1 MEDNKISVI
10 IPAYNLEAYLER
22 AVKSVLQ
29 QTYTNIEVLIVD
41 DGSTDN
47 SWKVIQR
54 IAASDNRVIPIKQ
67 ENNGVTSARI
77 NGIRHATGQWIGFVD
92 GDDEI
97 EPDMYQILLSNA
109 EKYHADISHCGYQ
122 MIFGNGRIHY
132 FYGTGNIRIQDNL
145 KGVMDLLEGK
155 IIEPGLCNKIFKK
168 TLFEEILKQNVI
180 PEKITINEDL
190 LMNYYLFSVAKS
202 SVFMDVCKYH
212 YLVRKDS
219 VTRTELNHNR
229 IYDPI
234 EVKKIICEDV
244 PGILQSCAEKAYL
257 NTCVNVYNSL
267 VLAEQKKYK
276 KDLESI
282 RKIIKKNREKINLL
296 NRKQQLLALLIL
308 HIPSIYKVLYR
319 YYAKYL
325 MQNKYE

>member
-10 IPAYNLEAYLER
+10 IPVYNLEAYVER
-22 AVKSVLQ
+22 AVRSVLQ

-47 SWKVIQR
+47 SWKVVQR

-67 ENNGVTSARI
+67 ENKGVTSARI

-97 EPDMYQILLSNA
+97 ESDMYQILLSNA
-109 EKYHADISHCGYQ
+109 EKYHTDISHCGYQ
-122 MIFGNGRIHY
+122 MIFGDGRIHY
-132 FYGTGNIRIQDNL
+132 FYGTGNIRTKDNL

-168 TLFEEILKQNVI
+168 ALFERILKQNVI
-180 PEKITINEDL
+180 AEKITINEDL
-190 LMNYYLFSVAKS
+190 LMNYYLFSVARS

-234 EVKKIICEDV
+234 KVKKIICEDV
-244 PGILQSCAEKAYL
+244 PDILQSCAERAYL
-257 NTCVNVYNSL
+257 NTCVNVCNSL
-267 VLAEQKKYK
+267 VLAEQKKDK

-282 RKIIKKNREKINLL
+282 RKIIKKNRVKINLL

-308 HIPSIYKVLYR
+308 YIPSIYKVLYR

>member
-10 IPAYNLEAYLER
+10 IPVYNLEAYVER
-22 AVKSVLQ
+22 AVRSVLQ

-47 SWKVIQR
+47 SWKVVQR
-54 IAASDNRVIPIKQ
+54 IAASDNRVIPIRQ
-67 ENNGVTSARI
+67 ENKGVTSARI

-97 EPDMYQILLSNA
+97 ELDMYQILLSNA

-122 MIFGNGRIHY
+122 MIFGDGRIHY
-132 FYGTGNIRIQDNL
+132 FYGTGNIKIQDNL

-155 IIEPGLCNKIFKK
+155 IIEPGLWNKIFKK
-168 TLFEEILKQNVI
+168 SLFEGILKQNVI
-180 PEKITINEDL
+180 PEIIKINEDL
-190 LMNYYLFSVAKS
+190 LMNYYLFSVARS

-234 EVKKIICEDV
+234 KVKKIICEDV
-244 PGILQSCAEKAYL
+244 PDILQSCAEKAYL
-257 NTCVNVYNSL
+257 NTCVNVCNSL
-267 VLAEQKKYK
+267 VMENQKKFE
-276 KDLESI
+276 KDLEWI
-282 RKIIKKNREKINLL
+282 RKKIKKDKKNIKLL
-296 NRKQQLLALLIL
+296 DKKQQILAMLIL
-308 HIPSIYKVLYR
+308 YIPSIYKMIYR
-319 YYAKYL
+319 CYANFL
-325 MQNKYE
+325 MKNKYE

>member
-10 IPAYNLEAYLER
+10 IPVYNLEAYVER
-22 AVKSVLQ
+22 AVRSVLQ

-47 SWKVIQR
+47 SWKVVQR
-54 IAASDNRVIPIKQ
+54 IAASDNRVIPIRQ
-67 ENNGVTSARI
+67 ENKGVTSARI

-97 EPDMYQILLSNA
+97 ELDMYQILLSNA

-122 MIFGNGRIHY
+122 MIFGDGRIHY
-132 FYGTGNIRIQDNL
+132 FYGTGNIKIQDNL

-155 IIEPGLCNKIFKK
+155 IIEPGLWNKIFKK
-168 TLFEEILKQNVI
+168 SLFEGILKQNVI
-180 PEKITINEDL
+180 PEIIKINEDL
-190 LMNYYLFSVAKS
+190 LMNYYLFSVARS

-234 EVKKIICEDV
+234 KVKKIICEDV
-244 PGILQSCAEKAYL
+244 PDILQSCAEKAYL
-257 NTCVNVYNSL
+257 NTCVNVCNSL
-267 VLAEQKKYK
+267 VMENQKKFENDLEWIRKKIK
-276 KDLESI
+276 KD
-282 RKIIKKNREKINLL
+282 KKNIKLL
-296 NRKQQLLALLIL
+296 DKKQQILAMLIL
-308 HIPSIYKVLYR
+308 YIPSIYNMIYR
-319 YYAKYL
+319 CYANFL
-325 MQNKYE
+325 MKNKYE